1 MQELLTFPTE
11 ELYQEN
17 QVYLTICQETH
28 STPINSDRD
37 RIQFDNL
44 LKEAEE
50 KVCNKYDEKL
60 CEQLL
65 AQIKDLRDQPDFW
78 GVGDGSYVIYATPE
92 EVYYYR
98 LDIPVKDE
106 VMVGDKP
113 NVLPLIENFQYVTY
127 YHLLALTKEKF
138 KLFNGRRYSLEEI
151 DLSQDEDAPTDLNKA
166 LGDELTGGELNSAG
180 YGAGGGHVYH
190 GHNETNAEKEI
201 DMENYFRVVDKYV
214 WEHYSK
220 PTELPLVVFALPEN
234 QAEFRKLSKNKYLD
248 EVTIEHSPAQASNKE
263 IQEKT
268 AETIREIVDKRHRDL
283 IARFEETAPKFKLDA
298 QYEDLAFSSVQ
309 GKIDYL
315 LVEKGYE
322 VPGSIDENGQYTE
335 GPVDGYVNQLAWNV
349 LRANG
354 KVYVLETEDMPSSVH
369 IAAVLRY

>member
-17 QVYLTICQETH
+17 QVYLTICQETY

-65 AQIKDLRDQPDFW
+65 AQIKDLRNQPDFW

-127 YHLLALTKEKF
+127 YQLLALTREKF

-151 DLSQDEDAPTDLNKA
+151 DLSQDEDAPTDMNKA
-166 LGDELTGGELNSAG
+166 LGDELTRGDQNLSGHGATVGSGG
-180 YGAGGGHVYH
+180 VFH
-190 GHNETNAEKEI
+190 GQNDTNAEKEI

-214 WEHYSK
+214 WDHYSK

-234 QAEFRKLSKNKYLD
+234 QAEFRLS
-248 EVTIEHSPAQASNKE
+248 
-263 IQEKT
+263 
-268 AETIREIVDKRHRDL
+268 L
-283 IARFEETAPKFKLDA
+283 I
-298 QYEDLAFSSVQ
+298 
-309 GKIDYL
+309 
-315 LVEKGYE
+315 
-322 VPGSIDENGQYTE
+322 
-335 GPVDGYVNQLAWNV
+335 
-349 LRANG
+349 
-354 KVYVLETEDMPSSVH
+354 H
-369 IAAVLRY
+369 I

>member
-37 RIQFDNL
+37 RIQFENL

-50 KVCNKYDEKL
+50 KVCEKYDEEL
-60 CEQLL
+60 CDQLMVE
-65 AQIKDLRDQPDFW
+65 IKELRNQPDFW
-78 GVGDGSYVIYATPE
+78 GTGDGSFVLYVTPQ

-98 LDIPVKDE
+98 LDIPVKDS
-106 VMVGDKP
+106 VMVSDKP
-113 NVLPLIENFQYVTY
+113 MIVPLIENFQYVTY
-127 YHLLALTKEKF
+127 YHLLALNREDF
-138 KLFNGRRYSLEEI
+138 KLFNGRRYTLEEI

-166 LGDELTGGELNSAG
+166 LGNELTGGELNSAG
-180 YGAGGGHVYH
+180 YGAAGSHVYH
-190 GHNETNAEKEI
+190 GHNETSAEKEI
-201 DMENYFRVVDKYV
+201 DLENYSRLVDKYV
-214 WEHYSK
+214 FDHYSK
-220 PTELPLVVFALPEN
+220 PTGLPLVVFALPKN
-234 QAEFRKLSKNKYLD
+234 QSVFRKLSKNKYLD
-248 EVTIEHSPAQASNKE
+248 EVKVEASPAQLSNNE
-263 IQEKT
+263 IQQKT
-268 AETIREIVDKRHRDL
+268 AEKVREIVDKRHRD
-283 IARFEETAPKFKLDA
+283 IIDQFEETAPRYKLDA

-315 LVEKGYE
+315 IVEKGYE
-322 VPGSIDENGQYTE
+322 VPGSIDENGQYHE
-335 GPVDGYVNQLAWNV
+335 GPVDEYVNQLAWNV

-354 KVYVLETEDMPSSVH
+354 KVYVLEREDMPSSVH